1 MKNKNILI
9 GIITTA
15 VLLMMFACSMGNIE
29 DTIEDK
35 ELYRIQVGGKCG
47 FINEK
52 GKLII
57 DPQFDNAFWFFGD
70 SVCYAQ
76 IGNQNGLINM
86 QGEFVVNLDTAINWV
101 YEFEKGNATFRTK
114 SGKFG
119 IINKWGEIILPACLM
134 DMLRDDYG
142 FIAQDTLGKS
152 GYVNKY
158 GEFIVPCKY
167 DEVGPYSEGRIVV
180 KTGEKYGYVDSLGT
194 WVIDS
199 IFDEARTF
207 GDGLARVKI
216 NDKWKFIDIIGK
228 YNDNNSFD
236 EILTGFSCNRA
247 FVENNNKI
255 NLIDRE
261 SRFIAQLEVDSVKG
275 FRNGLAPYKKNG
287 KWGIVDSMG
296 IEVIHH
302 KFDDIILN
310 GNYIIFKDNDKYGV
324 RDTVGNNII
333 DALYSDLV
341 INDSLSLILCVNDN
355 WKDGVYYD
363 KSGKMIWRDMTST
376 KVQWPQK
383 ATKEGYIKYI
393 DSRLADLDPIEGIYY
408 VTFNNIAVDRRNDHT
423 TSNGSE
429 SSFLAILRYPENSS
443 EFVAFIIDEN
453 ESGCWAKK
461 FVQVG
466 QSNVYA
472 VVNLHK
478 KKEYTT
484 WAEDDKLIMEDPF
497 KFEITLRQDGN
508 NYYNWYV
515 KCEFIKD
522 YPTVDVFE
530 QVQKAEWS
538 GTGFAIADGYIATNY
553 HVTNGAKTIY
563 IKGVNGNND
572 ESYKGYL
579 VASDREH
586 DISIVK
592 IVDKKFNGFDEIP
605 YSVGKSIPDVGD
617 DIFVL
622 GYPMT
627 ETMGKDIKLTDGIIS
642 ATSGYKGNQSMYQIS
657 AAVQPGNSGGP
668 LFDNDGNVIGI
679 VCAKHA
685 DAENA
690 NYAIKVSYLLSLI
703 KSSDIG
709 IKLPE
714 HNNVKSKSL
723 PKKVKI
729 VKPFVY
735 LIECSSH

>member
-1 MKNKNILI
+1 MKKKYIYI
-9 GIITTA
+9 GIITTV
-15 VLLMMFACSMGNIE
+15 VLLMMFACSMSNIE
-29 DTIEDK
+29 YPIEGE

-47 FINEK
+47 FINKK

-76 IGNQNGLINM
+76 IGDQKGLINM
-86 QGEFVVNLDTAINWV
+86 QGEFVVQLDTAINWV
-101 YEFEKGNATFRTK
+101 YRFENDMATFITK

-119 IINKWGEIILPACLM
+119 IINKLGEIILPACFL
-134 DMLRDDYG
+134 DISQDGYG
-142 FIAQDTLGKS
+142 FIVKDTLGKS
-152 GYVNKY
+152 GYVNKS

-167 DEVGPYSEGRIVV
+167 NEVGHYSEGRIVV

-216 NDKWKFIDIIGK
+216 NGRWKFIDINGK
-228 YNDNNSFD
+228 SDDSKSFD
-236 EILTGFSCNRA
+236 EILTGFGNNRA
-247 FVENNNKI
+247 FVMNENKI
-255 NLIDRE
+255 NLIDKG
-261 SRFIAQLEVDSVKG
+261 SRIIAQLEVDSVKG
-275 FRNGLAPYKKNG
+275 FRNKLAPYKKNG
-287 KWGIVDSMG
+287 KWGIIDSMG

-310 GNYIIFKDNDKYGV
+310 DDYIIFKDNDKFGV
-324 RDTVGNNII
+324 IDTVGNIII
-333 DALYSDLV
+333 DAVYSDLV
-341 INDSLSLILCVNDN
+341 INNNLSLILCVNDN
-355 WKDGVYYD
+355 WNNGVYYD
-363 KSGKMIWRDMTST
+363 KSGNQIWKDMTNA
-376 KVQWPQK
+376 KVSWPQK
-383 ATKEGYIKYI
+383 TTKEECVKYI
-393 DSRLADLDPIEGIYY
+393 DSHLADLDPIEGIYY
-408 VTFNNIAVDRRNDHT
+408 VTIEQIAIDRRTDHT

-429 SSFLAILRYPENSS
+429 SYYYAILRYPENSN
-443 EFVAFIIDEN
+443 EFVARIIDDN
-453 ESGCWAKK
+453 DSKCWAKK

-472 VVNLHK
+472 VVNLLN
-478 KKEYTT
+478 KKENMF
-484 WAEDDKLIMEDPF
+484 WAEDGKLIMEDPF

-522 YPTVDVFE
+522 YPTNDVFD

-553 HVTNGAKTIY
+553 HVTNGAKTISVRG
-563 IKGVNGNND
+563 INGNND

-579 VASDREH
+579 VATDREH
-586 DISIVK
+586 DISIIK

-723 PKKVKI
+723 PKKVKT

-735 LIECSSH
+735 IIECSSY